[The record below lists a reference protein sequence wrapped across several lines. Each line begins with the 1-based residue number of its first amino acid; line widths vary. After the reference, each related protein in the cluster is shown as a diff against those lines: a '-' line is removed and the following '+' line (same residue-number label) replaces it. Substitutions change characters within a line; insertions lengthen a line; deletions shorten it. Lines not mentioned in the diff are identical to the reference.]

1 MNLGKKGQSSFLNLV
16 DLSIG
21 FFIFI
26 VFFFLVIFLLWT
38 GTSEAESVSLD
49 GVSSFKQTESA
60 INNLRIQMQNGADLT
75 GLNLTEE
82 IASSRLLD
90 GKVINSCYD
99 YFSEEDCVNDV
110 LSLVTDQPLLSCEW
124 ITDRCIILSVG
135 VFI

>member
-75 GLNLTEE
+75 GLKLTEE

-99 YFSEEDCVNDV
+99 YFSDIGYFGYFWSSTENYSESLNAFHIDLYSYVN
-110 LSLVTDQPLLSCEW
+110 
-124 ITDRCIILSVG
+124 
-135 VFI
+135 